1 MSYSRRQL
9 EAFGE
14 PFGSCATRVKPGGY
28 GRIYG
33 VGNEPEPEGSRPSGE
48 DYYYQTG
55 TMGSGPYGGQPAGF
69 MVANPEYK
77 GAEYVPYTGAGV
89 PSEDSDYYYRSGSMS
104 GPGQYMVANPAYKAD
119 VPAYVPFT
127 STTTAATS
135 TGGGGGTT
143 TTTGGGGG
151 TTTTTGG
158 GGATT
163 NTGGGGGTATTT
175 GGGGGSNWIN
185 AGGATLFEGNTDAIR
200 NYIKNLYTTE
210 LKRDADTEGLNW
222 WTRQIAADGKVS
234 QDELN
239 AWRAGAT
246 RAGET
251 LVNVSQQEAA
261 RRAAEE
267 AARRAAEEAARRAA
281 EEAARRAAEEAA
293 RAGQGT
299 NVNRPGGFLG
309 APFIGG
315 REYNPFYAGPDARSD
330 LVNMAYQRLLNR
342 QPDPEGLAYYSQ
354 EMTRGLTGQGLVS
367 KLTSS
372 PEFQRSQDFQRAYT
386 STFRPGYQEFGPSG
400 QYNQPIYLSN
410 YTNYARSPEFAQP
423 LYNTTMM
430 TPQQLGYGFGSFNPF
445 AYGGTNEFAS
455 ADTAPAS
462 SSAAG
467 GSTAAARGG
476 RIKDDEGIAALL
488 PR

>member
-89 PSEDSDYYYRSGSMS
+89 PAEDSDYYYQTGSMS
-104 GPGQYMVANPAYKAD
+104 GPGQYMVANPAYKED

-127 STTTAATS
+127 PTTTAATS
-135 TGGGGGTT
+135 TGGGGG
-143 TTTGGGGG
+143 
-151 TTTTTGG
+151 
-158 GGATT
+158 
-163 NTGGGGGTATTT
+163 NPTATNAPVLTLGPPVSGGPGFTYIDPNADKAGPPAPVGNLPVVQVPIPVPVPVTT
-175 GGGGGSNWIN
+175 QQVNQ
-185 AGGATLFEGNTDAIR
+185 AGVAPP
-200 NYIKNLYTTE
+200 
-210 LKRDADTEGLNW
+210 
-222 WTRQIAADGKVS
+222 S
-234 QDELN
+234 
-239 AWRAGAT
+239 
-246 RAGET
+246 
-251 LVNVSQQEAA
+251 
-261 RRAAEE
+261 
-267 AARRAAEEAARRAA
+267 
-281 EEAARRAAEEAA
+281 
-293 RAGQGT
+293 
-299 NVNRPGGFLG
+299 GFLG
-309 APFIGG
+309 ARPAFTG
-315 REYNPFYAGPDARSD
+315 EYNPFYAGSDTRSD

-367 KLTSS
+367 ALANS
-372 PEFQRSQDFQRAYT
+372 PEFQRTQDFQRAYT

-410 YTNYARSPEFAQP
+410 YTNYARSPEFTQP
-423 LYNTTMM
+423 VYNTTMM
-430 TPQQLGYGFGSFNPF
+430 TPQDVGYGFGSFNPF

>member
-9 EAFGE
+9 EALGE

-33 VGNEPEPEGSRPSGE
+33 VGNEPAPAGSVPAEDS

-55 TMGSGPYGGQPAGF
+55 SMSGPGQF

-77 GAEYVPYTGAGV
+77 GPAYVPAAAGV
-89 PSEDSDYYYRSGSMS
+89 VPPEDSDFYYQTGSMA

-127 STTTAATS
+127 PTTTAAAS
-135 TGGGGGTT
+135 
-143 TTTGGGGG
+143 TGGGGG

-200 NYIKNLYTTE
+200 NYISNLYTNE
-210 LKRDADTEGLNW
+210 LNRPADPAGLDW
-222 WTRQIAADGKVS
+222 WTSQIAADGKVS

-239 AWRAGAT
+239 AWREGAK
-246 RAGET
+246 AKGET

-267 AARRAAEEAARRAA
+267 AARRAAEEAART
-281 EEAARRAAEEAA
+281 
-293 RAGQGT
+293 GQGT
-299 NVNRPGGFLG
+299 AINRPGGFLG
-309 APFIGG
+309 APFTGG

-367 KLTSS
+367 RLANS

-386 STFRPGYQEFGPSG
+386 ATFRPGYQEFGPSG
-400 QYNQPIYLSN
+400 QYNQPIYLSS

-445 AYGGTNEFAS
+445 AYGGVNEFAS

-462 SSAAG
+462 SSTAG

-476 RIKDDEGIAALL
+476 RIKNDEGIAALL
-488 PR
+488 KR